1 VFSPISPIRIT
12 TIKSSGTSLHHDY
25 TLFIVSS
32 WQDQSPKFGYRNRKG
47 QKSSFNKSRKGRC
60 PVPAEANC
68 LMSGALQTDDATSPK
83 SSTLTKASRDAKTTT
98 QSSGPGPRWTPS
110 ARQTRRESRMSQQRR
125 HNSFAP
131 NLVAKFALK
140 LSFAGRGYCSRCLSR
155 GSANIRKEMT
165 LLRAGASIQG
175 SAERCREMTLLSVSF
190 YLKY

>member
-1 VFSPISPIRIT
+1 MAT
-12 TIKSSGTSLHHDY
+12 ETGE
-25 TLFIVSS
+25 
-32 WQDQSPKFGYRNRKG
+32 G
-47 QKSSFNKSRKGRC
+47 QKSSSNKSRQGRC
-60 PVPAEANC
+60 PVPAEANH

-83 SSTLTKASRDAKTTT
+83 SSDSVLIHLPKPAETQKQQ

-155 GSANIRKEMT
+155 GSANIRREMT
-165 LLRAGASIQG
+165 LLRVGASIQG